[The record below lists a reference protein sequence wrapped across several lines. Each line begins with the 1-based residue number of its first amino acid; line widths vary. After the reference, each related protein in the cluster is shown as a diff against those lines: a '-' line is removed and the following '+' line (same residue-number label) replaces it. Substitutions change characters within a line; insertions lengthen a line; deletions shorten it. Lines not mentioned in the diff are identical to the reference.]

1 MNKQTKQQKELKQF
15 LYKELLRITM
25 MVEEDLTEP
34 QVFGQMSALVKKARY
49 NVNGETDE
57 QRINQLLELVY
68 KEWGF
73 CCHHQE
79 YFHSNNLLINKVL
92 RNRRGMPVSL
102 GAVVLYLAAS
112 LDLPIYPVNFPSQLV
127 LRADYINDQDQPKTR
142 FINPWNGQDLSFNQL
157 EKWLEGEFGFETELS
172 VEFTKIAE
180 INELLER
187 LETVTKM
194 ALTREGK
201 YEKALT
207 LIEYRLIFTPNDPYE
222 IRDRGMVLASLDCFD
237 AAAKDL
243 NYFIERCPEDPSALM
258 LKLEMPT
265 LLSQTYDH
273 KVH

>member
-15 LYKELLRITM
+15 LYKELVRITIM
-25 MVEEDLTEP
+25 IEDDLTEP

-49 NVNGETDE
+49 LVNGETHE

-68 KEWGF
+68 SMWGF
-73 CCHHQE
+73 YCDHQE
-79 YFHSNNLLINKVL
+79 YFYYDNLLINKVL
-92 RNRRGMPVSL
+92 QSKQGMPVSL
-102 GAVVLYLAAS
+102 GAVVLYLAAA
-112 LDLPIYPVNFPSQLV
+112 LDLPIYPVNFPTQLV
-127 LRADYINDQDQPKTR
+127 LRADFISDKGEHTTR
-142 FINPWNGQDLSFNQL
+142 FINPWDGQFLSFSQL
-157 EKWLEGEFGFETELS
+157 EKWLEGEFGFETTLS

-180 INELLER
+180 LNELLER

-194 ALTREGK
+194 ALTREGQ
-201 YEKALT
+201 YEKALK
-207 LIEYRLIFTPNDPYE
+207 LIEYRLIFTPDDPYE

-243 NYFIERCPEDPSALM
+243 NYFIEQCPEDPSALM